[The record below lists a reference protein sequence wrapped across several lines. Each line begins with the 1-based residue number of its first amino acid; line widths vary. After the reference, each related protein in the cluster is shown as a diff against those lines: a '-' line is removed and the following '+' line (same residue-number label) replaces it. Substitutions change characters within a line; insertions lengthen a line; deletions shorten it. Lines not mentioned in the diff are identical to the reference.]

1 MQVKAVFKKVSFIT
15 IFSLIFLSSVY
26 AQTGVGIFPAKIEIE
41 APFLK
46 NTFTDV
52 TIFNPSQRELKL
64 KVEVYCKNCERDVK
78 FFENKIGT
86 LTYDLDV
93 KAFPETITLQPMMEQ
108 RIMVKFPNSLL
119 LKGIFKTTIFGR
131 EVGIPVYLFH
141 FDEERF
147 DYRVVASTVST
158 PIEIS
163 LVSGISLKF
172 LGMSKIYFMLAILVL
187 LLIASFVYYIYNKK
201 IYEKYEKF

>member
-1 MQVKAVFKKVSFIT
+1 VFKKVSFIA
-15 IFSLIFLSSVY
+15 IFSLLFLTPAY
-26 AQTGVGIFPAKIEIE
+26 AQTGIGIFPAKIEIE

-86 LTYDLDV
+86 LTYDLDA
-93 KAFPETITLQPMMEQ
+93 KAFPSTITLQPMTEQ
-108 RIMVKFPNSLL
+108 RIMVKFPNSLI
-119 LKGIFKTTIFGR
+119 LKGIFKTTIFGK
-131 EVGIPVYLFH
+131 EVRIPVYLLH
-141 FDEERF
+141 FDEEKF

-158 PIEIS
+158 PIEVS
-163 LVSGISLKF
+163 LVSGISLNF
-172 LGMSKIYFMLAILVL
+172 FGISKIYFMLTILVL
-187 LLIASFVYYIYNKK
+187 LIIASFVYYLYNKK
-201 IYEKYEKF
+201 IYERYEKF